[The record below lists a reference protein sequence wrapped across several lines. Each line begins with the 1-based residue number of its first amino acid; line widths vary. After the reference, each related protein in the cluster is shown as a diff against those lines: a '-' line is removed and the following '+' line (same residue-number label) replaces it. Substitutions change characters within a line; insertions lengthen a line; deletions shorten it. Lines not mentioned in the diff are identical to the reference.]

1 MKIEYYKDRNRK
13 SVTIIAINLILET
26 KYPDRKYYGIRIK
39 NGIAKIF
46 LYFVVN
52 QYKRIPSGEMAL
64 SLIKN
69 AMIQFDGS
77 ESISMVYE
85 DKYKREL
92 DIDDNQV
99 LESLREK
106 IKDYVPWSYE
116 KTNINVF
123 KDLLNGTTHEL
134 IPPELN
140 TTTTYQDSFDED
152 YIEEDEDCIEEK
164 EECKENFPTILLL
177 ELPFIPI
184 NHIMSVPP

>member
-13 SVTIIAINLILET
+13 SVTIIAINLTLET

-116 KTNINVF
+116 TNIDVF

-152 YIEEDEDCIEEK
+152 YIEDK
-164 EECKENFPTILLL
+164 EECEKNFSTILLL
-177 ELPFIPI
+177 DLSFTYT

>member
-1 MKIEYYKDRNRK
+1 MKIEYYKDKNRK

-26 KYPDRKYYGIRIK
+26 KYPDGEYYGIRIK
-39 NGIAKIF
+39 KGKAKIF

-52 QYKRIPSGEMAL
+52 QYKRIPNGEMAL

-69 AMIQFDGS
+69 VMIQFDGS
-77 ESISMVYE
+77 ESVSMVYE
-85 DKYKREL
+85 DEYKREL

-116 KTNINVF
+116 TNIDVF
-123 KDLLNGTTHEL
+123 KDLLNGTT
-134 IPPELN
+134 
-140 TTTTYQDSFDED
+140 YQDLSDEED
-152 YIEEDEDCIEEK
+152 YIEDK
-164 EECKENFPTILLL
+164 EECEKNFPTILLL